1 MKVVKNYLWNVS
13 YQIFVIIVPMITM
26 PYISRVLGPHGVG
39 VNSFTNSIVQYFVLF
54 GGLGLGLYGNRE
66 IAYVRDNKKQ
76 LSKEFWEL
84 LILRTVT
91 MTSSL
96 VIYIIMAYNWREYR
110 GYLFIQSI
118 QIIAAIIDISWF
130 FMGIE
135 NFRITVL
142 RNLLVKSISVICIF
156 LFVKSRNDTGIY
168 IAILALST
176 LFGNLTVFP
185 YLKTYITRIPYN
197 SISLLRHLKPSVY
210 LFIPQIAIQIYV
222 VLNKTMLGQ
231 MVSVDAAGFY
241 DSSDKIIRLVLA
253 IVTGTGTVLL
263 PHIANQ
269 FIKGHLEQVRE
280 TFTISFQFVTL
291 ISLPIAF
298 GLAAISS
305 KFVYLF
311 LGGRFEIVGLLLQ
324 IEAIAGVFIAWDNAL
339 GQQYLL
345 PTGQTSRYTSG
356 Y

>member
-176 LFGNLTVFP
+176 LFGNFLNFQVKCNDDNEF
-185 YLKTYITRIPYN
+185 LI
-197 SISLLRHLKPSVY
+197 
-210 LFIPQIAIQIYV
+210 V
-222 VLNKTMLGQ
+222 V
-231 MVSVDAAGFY
+231 
-241 DSSDKIIRLVLA
+241 
-253 IVTGTGTVLL
+253 
-263 PHIANQ
+263 
-269 FIKGHLEQVRE
+269 
-280 TFTISFQFVTL
+280 
-291 ISLPIAF
+291 
-298 GLAAISS
+298 
-305 KFVYLF
+305 
-311 LGGRFEIVGLLLQ
+311 
-324 IEAIAGVFIAWDNAL
+324 
-339 GQQYLL
+339 
-345 PTGQTSRYTSG
+345 
-356 Y
+356 